1 MCFSS
6 RRRHTRCSR
15 DWSSDVCS
23 SDLHGW
29 PVFCCSVWHADG
41 DLTRSAIETCDL
53 DLMIATDA
61 EVCEFRWYDRFGVY
75 GEQEF
80 SRADSRLECNAIF
93 YHVHEHPTLAVNCL
107 DRTQG
112 GVDRIGRRNTVAP
125 LMKESCVAAAQCLE
139 EFAHAGLKR
148 FSFDLHETRG

>member
-1 MCFSS
+1 
-6 RRRHTRCSR
+6 
-15 DWSSDVCS
+15 
-23 SDLHGW
+23 
-29 PVFCCSVWHADG
+29 
-41 DLTRSAIETCDL
+41 
-53 DLMIATDA
+53 MIATDA

-80 SRADSRLECNAIF
+80 ARADSRLECNAIF

-139 EFAHAGLKR
+139 EFAHAGFKR
-148 FSFDLHETRG
+148 FSFDLHETGGLLVDKRNPGIVILVWVADVNVSLRDEVLNRADDFGAILGCGDFG